1 MFLYLNGD
9 YIKSEEAAISPFD
22 HGFLYGLGLF
32 ETFRTYHG
40 HPFLLDDHF
49 HRLHEGAKEVGIELP
64 EYKREDTCRI
74 IHQLLELN
82 NLEDGYFRWNISA
95 GEREI
100 GLSSLNYT
108 TPSTIVFVKP
118 LPQQMPQEKEA
129 VFLQTRR
136 NTPEGLNRLKS
147 HHFLNNLLGKR
158 ELGDQ
163 PGTEGIFLTENGDI
177 AEGIVSNIFWV
188 KKGTLYTPS
197 RDSGALNGITRQF
210 ILRLAEKAGMNTE
223 EGLYPPESLLT
234 AEEAFISN
242 SIQEITAISSAEGRK
257 FPGANGCSFKEFSAE
272 YIKHTTSLWSRL
284 ELAGRGID

>member
-49 HRLHEGAKEVGIELP
+49 HRLHEGAKAIGIELP

-82 NLEDGYFRWNISA
+82 NLEDGYFRWNVSA

-100 GLSSLNYT
+100 GLSHENYFS
-108 TPSTIVFVKP
+108 PNTIVIVKP
-118 LPQQMPQEKEA
+118 LPQQTPREKEA
-129 VFLQTRR
+129 VFLQTTR
-136 NTPEGLNRLKS
+136 NTPEGTNRLKS

-163 PGTEGIFLTENGDI
+163 PGTEGIFLTENGEI
-177 AEGIVSNIFWV
+177 AEGIVSNIYWV

-197 RDSGALNGITRQF
+197 EDSGALNGITRQF
-210 ILRLAEKAGMNTE
+210 ILKLAETTGLNTE
-223 EGLYPPESLLT
+223 EGLYGPESLLS

-242 SIQEITAISSAEGRK
+242 SIQEITALSSVKGRK
-257 FPGANGCSFKEFSAE
+257 LPGANGCSFKLISAE
-272 YIKHTTSLWSRL
+272 YKKHLTSLWSRL
-284 ELAGRGID
+284 ELTGRGID